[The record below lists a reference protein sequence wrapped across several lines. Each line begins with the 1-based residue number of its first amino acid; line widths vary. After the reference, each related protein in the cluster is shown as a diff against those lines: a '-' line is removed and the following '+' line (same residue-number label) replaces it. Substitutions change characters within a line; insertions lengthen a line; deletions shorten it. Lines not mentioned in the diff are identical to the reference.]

1 MGPACRADA
10 QAALCSR
17 LVCRVLFRAHGVAT
31 VRLESRATSVNERAL
46 RGRLQLVM
54 LALLFGAECSCF
66 ATLPD
71 SSPNPTGATMN
82 VSISYK
88 HVDAQQPVTVEVMR
102 RLDKLSRLLKSYQPD
117 MIQLKGVFSKNQRT
131 EEQSCALT
139 LSLPNGTL
147 HATGNGKNVLAGC
160 KKAFSEIETQVKKH
174 QSRLR
179 REHEWKRKRPIE

>member
-1 MGPACRADA
+1 
-10 QAALCSR
+10 
-17 LVCRVLFRAHGVAT
+17 
-31 VRLESRATSVNERAL
+31 
-46 RGRLQLVM
+46 M
-54 LALLFGAECSCF
+54 LALLCGAECGCF

-71 SSPNPTGATMN
+71 FFPTPTGATMN
-82 VSISYK
+82 VSISYR
-88 HVDAQQPVTVEVMR
+88 HVEAQQPVAVEVMR
-102 RLDKLSRLLKSYQPD
+102 RLDKLNRLLKSYQPD
-117 MIQLKGVFSKNQRT
+117 MVQLKGVFSKNQRT

-179 REHEWKRKRPIE
+179 REHEWKRKRPME